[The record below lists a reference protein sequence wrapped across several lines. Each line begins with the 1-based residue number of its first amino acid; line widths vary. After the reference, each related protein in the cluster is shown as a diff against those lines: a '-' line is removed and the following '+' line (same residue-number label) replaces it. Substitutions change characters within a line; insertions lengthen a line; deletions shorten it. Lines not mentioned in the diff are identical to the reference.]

1 MPSVLIV
8 EDDDAMRDMVG
19 YALADEGME
28 VEAVADGES
37 ALEVFSSSG
46 PFDLVLLDVMLP
58 GIDGITV
65 CKELTSKSDVPVIML
80 TARDDEMSV
89 VVGLEVGADDYI
101 TKPFSHRELVSRV
114 RATLRRR
121 RIDARALSEQK
132 RLEFPGLVIDLTRLQ
147 VVAQGTP
154 VNLTAAQF
162 NIFAETHVLQAEN
175 RMRSAGQRNAEAH
188 ALEAA
193 PQFVGLHGDVTA
205 IQLDDQPAR
214 SINRIE
220 LRLEGRVDLLKKRI
234 NLVSPRRQEPVLPK

>member
-1 MPSVLIV
+1 MPRVLIV

-37 ALEVFSSSG
+37 GLEIFSSSG
-46 PFDLVLLDVMLP
+46 PFDLVILDVMLP
-58 GIDGITV
+58 GVDGITV
-65 CKELTSKSDVPVIML
+65 CKELTSKSDTPVIML

-121 RIDARALSEQK
+121 RIDARASSKPE
-132 RLEFPGLVIDLTRLQ
+132 RLEFPGLAIDLARRQ

-154 VNLTAAQF
+154 VDLTTAQF
-162 NIFAETHVLQAEN
+162 DILLLLASHPGWVYSRGQIMETVWGTEFSGNSRAADMQIRNIRETIEPDPKNPRYVLTVRGMGYKFAE
-175 RMRSAGQRNAEAH
+175 
-188 ALEAA
+188 
-193 PQFVGLHGDVTA
+193 
-205 IQLDDQPAR
+205 I
-214 SINRIE
+214 
-220 LRLEGRVDLLKKRI
+220 
-234 NLVSPRRQEPVLPK
+234 

>member
-1 MPSVLIV
+1 MPRLLIV

-19 YALADEGME
+19 YAFAEEGME

-46 PFDLVLLDVMLP
+46 PFDLVILDVMLP
-58 GIDGITV
+58 GVDGVTV
-65 CKELTSKSDVPVIML
+65 CKELTSTSDVPVIML
-80 TARDDEMSV
+80 TARDDETSV

-132 RLEFPGLVIDLTRLQ
+132 RLEFPGLVIDLTRRQ

-154 VNLTAAQF
+154 VDLTTAQF
-162 NIFAETHVLQAEN
+162 NIL
-175 RMRSAGQRNAEAH
+175 
-188 ALEAA
+188 ALLASH
-193 PQFVGLHGDVTA
+193 P
-205 IQLDDQPAR
+205 
-214 SINRIE
+214 
-220 LRLEGRVDLLKKRI
+220 GRVYGRGQIMETVWGREFFGDYRAADMQLLKIGKMI
-234 NLVSPRRQEPVLPK
+234 

>member
-1 MPSVLIV
+1 MPRVLIV

-46 PFDLVLLDVMLP
+46 RFDLVILDVMLP
-58 GIDGITV
+58 GVDGITV

-121 RIDARALSEQK
+121 RIDARASSKQEC
-132 RLEFPGLVIDLTRLQ
+132 LEFPGLAIDLARRQ

-154 VNLTAAQF
+154 VDLTAAQF
-162 NIFAETHVLQAEN
+162 DILLLLASHPGWVYSRGQIMETVWGTEFSGDSRAADMQIRNIREKIEPDPKNPRYVLTVRGIGYKFAE
-175 RMRSAGQRNAEAH
+175 
-188 ALEAA
+188 
-193 PQFVGLHGDVTA
+193 
-205 IQLDDQPAR
+205 I
-214 SINRIE
+214 
-220 LRLEGRVDLLKKRI
+220 
-234 NLVSPRRQEPVLPK
+234 

>member
-19 YALADEGME
+19 YALAEEGME

-46 PFDLVLLDVMLP
+46 PFDLVILDVMLP
-58 GIDGITV
+58 GVDGITV
-65 CKELTSKSDVPVIML
+65 CKELTSASDVPVIML
-80 TARDDEMSV
+80 TARDDEMSI

-121 RIDARALSEQK
+121 RIDAKASSKQQ
-132 RLEFPGLVIDLTRLQ
+132 RLVFPGLDIDLTRRR

-154 VNLTAAQF
+154 VDLTAAQF
-162 NIFAETHVLQAEN
+162 NILALLASHPGRVYGRGQIMESVWGTEFFGDSRAADMQIRNIREKVEPDPKNPRYVLTVRGMGYKFAE
-175 RMRSAGQRNAEAH
+175 M
-188 ALEAA
+188 
-193 PQFVGLHGDVTA
+193 
-205 IQLDDQPAR
+205 
-214 SINRIE
+214 
-220 LRLEGRVDLLKKRI
+220 
-234 NLVSPRRQEPVLPK
+234 

>member
-1 MPSVLIV
+1 MPRLLIV

-19 YALADEGME
+19 YALAEEGME

-46 PFDLVLLDVMLP
+46 PFDLVILDVMLP
-58 GIDGITV
+58 GIDGVTV
-65 CKELTSKSDVPVIML
+65 CKELTSTSDVPVIML
-80 TARDDEMSV
+80 TARDDETSV

-132 RLEFPGLVIDLTRLQ
+132 LLEFPGLVIDLTRRQ

-154 VNLTAAQF
+154 VDFTAAQF
-162 NIFAETHVLQAEN
+162 NILALLASHPGRVYGRGQIMETVWGTEFFGDSRAADMQIRNIREKIEPDPKNPRYVLTVRGVGYKFAE
-175 RMRSAGQRNAEAH
+175 
-188 ALEAA
+188 
-193 PQFVGLHGDVTA
+193 
-205 IQLDDQPAR
+205 I
-214 SINRIE
+214 
-220 LRLEGRVDLLKKRI
+220 
-234 NLVSPRRQEPVLPK
+234 

>member
-19 YALADEGME
+19 YALAEEGME

-37 ALEVFSSSG
+37 GLEVFSSSG
-46 PFDLVLLDVMLP
+46 PFDLVILDVMLP

-65 CKELTSKSDVPVIML
+65 CKELTSKSDTPVIML

-121 RIDARALSEQK
+121 RIDARASSKPE
-132 RLEFPGLVIDLTRLQ
+132 RLEFPGLVIDLARRQ
-147 VVAQGTP
+147 VVAQGAP
-154 VNLTAAQF
+154 VDLTAAQF
-162 NIFAETHVLQAEN
+162 DILLLFASHPGWVYSRGQIMETVWGTEYSGDSRAADMQIRNIRETIEPDPRNPRYVLTVRGMGYKFAE
-175 RMRSAGQRNAEAH
+175 
-188 ALEAA
+188 
-193 PQFVGLHGDVTA
+193 
-205 IQLDDQPAR
+205 I
-214 SINRIE
+214 
-220 LRLEGRVDLLKKRI
+220 
-234 NLVSPRRQEPVLPK
+234 